1 MKKITALVP
10 TGHGI
15 NCEMETRHALESV
28 GFDRVDLAHL
38 NFLGTGDVDPT
49 SYNLIV
55 FPGGFLD
62 GDDLGAG
69 QACANRIRHT
79 RINAER
85 LIDRLMRFIEQ
96 GGLMLG
102 ICNGFQLLTKLG
114 MLPALDGDYGR
125 RDVTLMGNDSGR
137 FEDRWVWL
145 TVDKEAPCVF
155 TRGIDRLYLPI
166 RHGEGKIVGRSA
178 DLTSNLVKFHQAPV
192 RYSLPDRSEP
202 TMEYPF
208 NPNGAEQAIAG
219 ICDTTGRVFGLMPH
233 PECFHHRTNHPRW
246 TRENLPDEGAGLAV
260 FKNAV
265 AYLREA

>member
-1 MKKITALVP
+1 MKITALVP

-38 NFLGTGDVDPT
+38 NFLGAGDVDPT

-114 MLPALDGDYGR
+114 MLPALDGDYTR
-125 RDVTLMGNDSGR
+125 RDVTLMGNDSG
-137 FEDRWVWL
+137 
-145 TVDKEAPCVF
+145 
-155 TRGIDRLYLPI
+155 PI
-166 RHGEGKIVGRSA
+166 
-178 DLTSNLVKFHQAPV
+178 
-192 RYSLPDRSEP
+192 
-202 TMEYPF
+202 
-208 NPNGAEQAIAG
+208 
-219 ICDTTGRVFGLMPH
+219 
-233 PECFHHRTNHPRW
+233 
-246 TRENLPDEGAGLAV
+246 
-260 FKNAV
+260 
-265 AYLREA
+265 